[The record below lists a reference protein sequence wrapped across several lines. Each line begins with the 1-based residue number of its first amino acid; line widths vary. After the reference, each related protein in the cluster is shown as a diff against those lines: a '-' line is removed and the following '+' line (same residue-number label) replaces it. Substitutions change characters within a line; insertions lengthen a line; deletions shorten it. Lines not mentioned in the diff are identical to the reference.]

1 MLNGAKRLNDWNGS
15 NGHFIGLLL
24 HEVWQELMES
34 VDFMGIVARGAPC
47 ARGNSVDQAV
57 VPSNHAR
64 TACSSGSDGSA
75 G

>member
-47 ARGNSVDQAV
+47 ARGNSVDQ
-57 VPSNHAR
+57 PLCAR
-64 TACSSGSDGSA
+64 TTPAPRSSGSAGSA